1 MNLPSRPPAY
11 GTTRHRRPTVSFAE
25 FERAATSLLAAGAKP
40 GLDNIRKAI
49 GGSPETIRQM
59 LRRYWSELAAQVRS
73 PAESLMRLPSEIA
86 DLADEIWQRALGLA
100 AQSASHDDNA
110 ARERLEQVK
119 RENDLQS
126 HALAMK
132 ERTLNEREEQRDKA
146 MAELQEQVATLLSI
160 VRRNTE
166 TIATLQIGKADAQTT
181 AENYRQRLA
190 HIIARAVLK
199 NQKATTPTPPKNRAA
214 PSPPRARRI
223 PARPAKRPVNKK
235 RKTTRRLP

>member
-1 MNLPSRPPAY
+1 
-11 GTTRHRRPTVSFAE
+11 
-25 FERAATSLLAAGAKP
+25 
-40 GLDNIRKAI
+40 
-49 GGSPETIRQM
+49 
-59 LRRYWSELAAQVRS
+59 
-73 PAESLMRLPSEIA
+73 MRLPSEIA

-100 AQSASHDDNA
+100 AQSAIHDDNA
-110 ARERLEQVK
+110 TRERLEQVK
-119 RENDLQS
+119 RENDNRS

-190 HIIARAVLK
+190 HVIARAVLK

-235 RKTTRRLP
+235 RKTTRRHP